1 MTMPKDMLAHNRK
14 LIADFRADEGRSM
27 ADRPLL
33 LLTTTGRRSGEE
45 RTSPMM
51 YARSGDRLMVIASN
65 SGATEDPLWY
75 RNLLA
80 EPAVTVEMTGEKFT
94 ATAVPLEGDDYT
106 REWTTIKQSYPFF
119 ADHEQ
124 RAGRRIPV
132 VSLIRR

>member
-1 MTMPKDMLAHNRK
+1 MTMPQDMLAHNRK

-51 YARSGDRLMVIASN
+51 YARSGDLLMVIASN
-65 SGATEDPLWY
+65 DGATEHPLWY
-75 RNLLA
+75 RNLLSQ
-80 EPAVTVEMTGEKFT
+80 PSVTVEMTGEKFT
-94 ATAVPLEGDDYT
+94 AKAVPLAGDDYT
-106 REWTTIKQSYPFF
+106 REWTTIKQTYPFF

-124 RAGRRIPV
+124 KAGRRIPV
-132 VSLIRR
+132 VSLIRQ